1 MVTLCCFT
9 DVLSLFVLLLLF
21 LRIRSMLDQLADA
34 YPLTRNPTI
43 IARDTFAIV
52 IYSGVNPAS
61 FAGQTVTALMG
72 NTFQFRGFTIENIGQ
87 QALNEATGSITL
99 PRTLFN
105 GRNLVRP
112 VKLVFNMYLTES
124 LFVRRQQYLMQTNR
138 TYNRLGSIVMAARI
152 SGGVRISGLEQP
164 VQQSYYKN
172 PVSSIL
178 EQSCDGHVSHVMVM

>member
-1 MVTLCCFT
+1 MVTPCCFT
-9 DVLSLFVLLLLF
+9 DVLSLFVLLFLF
-21 LRIRSMLDQLADA
+21 LRIRSMLDQLADT

-178 EQSCDGHVSHVMVM
+178 EQPCDGHVMVM